1 MSTLLKITGSDGEK
15 KRNANDFYPTPDYA
29 TEALMNRE
37 FFSQKIWEPACGD
50 GAISKVLEER
60 GHTTV
65 STDLIDYGFGQPNVD
80 FLMEQKLL
88 APDIITNPPFS
99 LAHEFAEKAIDL
111 GVDKLALLVRLQ
123 FLEGVRRGKFFQRHP
138 PSTVW
143 VFSKRLSFNVD
154 GKFKSGGVMAFAW
167 FVFKK
172 DNKKTE
178 VKWIL

>member
-15 KRNANDFYPTPDYA
+15 RRNANDFYPTPSYA

-50 GAISKVLEER
+50 GAISKVLEDR
-60 GHTTV
+60 GHMTV

-111 GVDKLALLVRLQ
+111 GVNKLALLVRLQ
-123 FLEGVRRGKFFQRHP
+123 FLEGIKRGEFFSVHP
-138 PSTVW
+138 PATVW

-167 FVFKK
+167 FVWKRNIK
-172 DNKKTE
+172 ETQ
-178 VKWIL
+178 VKWII

>member
-50 GAISKVLEER
+50 GAISNVLERR
-60 GHTTV
+60 GFNTV

-88 APDIITNPPFS
+88 ATDIITNPPFS
-99 LAHEFAEKAIDL
+99 CKERVFIRLCELDIPFVLILPVHSLCARFIKNTFKNKL
-111 GVDKLALLVRLQ
+111 QLMMPDKR
-123 FLEGVRRGKFFQRHP
+123 
-138 PSTVW
+138 
-143 VFSKRLSFNVD
+143 
-154 GKFKSGGVMAFAW
+154 
-167 FVFKK
+167 
-172 DNKKTE
+172 
-178 VKWIL
+178 